1 MEDVFDEIIELH
13 KKSLK
18 ELEDKKD
25 IVLKISDAI
34 RTAIE
39 AGNKILICGNGGSA
53 ADSQHFAAELVG
65 RFTKER
71 KAYPA
76 IALTTDTS
84 IITSLSNDYSFEKV
98 FERQIEA
105 LGKKGDVLIGFS
117 TSGKSKNIISAF
129 KSAKANAITTIAI
142 LGSPGELYN
151 IADIA
156 FTVQGTTARV
166 QEIHSIIIHIIC
178 EIIETTTE

>member
-1 MEDVFDEIIELH
+1 MEDVFNEIIELH

-25 IVLKISDAI
+25 IVLKIAEIIHKAI
-34 RTAIE
+34 KN
-39 AGNKILICGNGGSA
+39 GNKILICGNGGSA

-65 RFTKER
+65 RFTRER

-84 IITSLSNDYSFEKV
+84 IITSISNDYSFEKI

-105 LGKKGDVLIGFS
+105 LGKNGDILIGFS

-129 KSAKANAITTIAI
+129 KKAKENGITTIAI
-142 LGSPGELYN
+142 LGSSGELYN
-151 IADIA
+151 MADIS
-156 FTVQGTTARV
+156 FTVQGSTARV
-166 QEIHSIIIHIIC
+166 QEIHSIVIHIIC
-178 EIIETTTE
+178 EIVESLQI